1 MNENNGNIDPN
12 KIEASPEA
20 KRKGRPLGFRS
31 RFRLKTEALNDPEN
45 RKYLNLLKGVTM
57 KGEQMVARTPEEI
70 TALFMGATDAQKADP
85 KFLASLPVKVIPTG
99 QKVEEVLAQGGD
111 EIVINRSDVIAFFQ
125 SLQSAAIQFLAD
137 NDEGE

>member
-1 MNENNGNIDPN
+1 MNNNAENTDPN

-31 RFRLKTEALNDPEN
+31 RFRLKTEVLNDPEN

-57 KGEQMVARTPEEI
+57 KGEQKIPRTPEEI
-70 TALFMGATDAQKADP
+70 TALFNGATDAQKSDP
-85 KFLASLPVKVIPTG
+85 NFLLSLPVKVIPTG
-99 QKVEEVLAQGGD
+99 QKVDEVLAQGGD
-111 EIVINRSDVIAFFQ
+111 DIVINRSDVIAFFQ

>member
-1 MNENNGNIDPN
+1 MNNNTENTDPN

-31 RFRLKTEALNDPEN
+31 RFRLKTEVLNDPEN

-57 KGEQMVARTPEEI
+57 KGEQKIPRTPEEI
-70 TALFMGATDAQKADP
+70 TALFNEATDAQKSDP
-85 KFLASLPVKVIPTG
+85 NFLLSLPVKVIPTG
-99 QKVEEVLAQGGD
+99 QKVDEVLAQGGD
-111 EIVINRSDVIAFFQ
+111 DIVINRSDVIAFFQ
-125 SLQSAAIQFLAD
+125 SLQSTAIQFLAD